1 MTPTPIRPETP
12 QHGAILICGLGNVGR
27 QCADLLKEFG
37 SAVVGIDVSPGE
49 CADASAFDEIVIGD
63 CTRPE
68 VLKRAGAESCRAV
81 LLVTRDERSNI
92 AAAFAARLL
101 NPKVRLVIRSAQE
114 QLNRLLADQLG
125 NLVAFEPHE
134 FSARAFA
141 VASLADATRARFDL
155 KGSTVR
161 VMTHVVEV
169 GDWGDGRTPSDLNGP
184 NRRMVGHVA
193 QKQSLGDLFD
203 LRSSDTRI
211 QPGDELVFVECGE
224 LLRDARSLR
233 HKEKKKKRLDWRAL
247 AERARQGLRAVPKA
261 ALASLLIVLMLAA
274 LGIVLYRAENP
285 DLSWFDA
292 INVSTVLAV
301 GGFDNVFGALK
312 APFPISPGLYAYSLL
327 MKIVSAIFLGI
338 VFATMT
344 ERILGARFQIAA
356 RRPAAPVDGHTII
369 VGMGP
374 IGQNVAALLQR
385 WGRPVVGV
393 SDEPVAENILRGLP
407 IKSGPIADALERAN
421 IASARSVVVV
431 GDDQVANLETTLL
444 ARSLNPRC
452 ALVFRVADRDLA
464 TSVAALIP
472 DSTGISESEIA
483 AQAIT
488 GAAFDETILT
498 AFHLPGRSILVT
510 EYVVTPGDTLI
521 DRQLAHLAY
530 GYGAIPVFHERAQ
543 ESGASGR
550 INPSDD
556 IRLEQG
562 DKVVV
567 LATVDAL
574 RRIEHGELTPPR
586 WRLVV
591 DSCPSA
597 DSAFEAG
604 NIIARIASSDLA
616 VARKALAKLPG
627 ELAAPVYRQQGIRLV
642 RELGKLRVGV
652 RLVEG
657 ETLEARS

>member
-1 MTPTPIRPETP
+1 MTQTPIRPETP

-49 CADASAFDEIVIGD
+49 CADSSAFDEIVIGD
-63 CTRPE
+63 CTRPD
-68 VLKRAGAESCRAV
+68 VLKRAGAENCRAV

-184 NRRMVGHVA
+184 NRRIVGHVA
-193 QKQSLGDLFD
+193 QGRSLGDLFD
-203 LRSSDTRI
+203 LRSWDTRI

-224 LLRDARSLR
+224 LLRDARNLR
-233 HKEKKKKRLDWRAL
+233 RKEKKKKRLDWRAL
-247 AERARQGLRAVPKA
+247 AERARQGLRAAPKA
-261 ALASLLIVLMLAA
+261 ALASLLIVLLLAA

-292 INVSTVLAV
+292 INVTTVLAV
-301 GGFDNVFGALK
+301 GGFDNVFGSLK

-344 ERILGARFQIAA
+344 ERILGARFQIAT
-356 RRPAAPVDGHTII
+356 RRPAAPIEGHTII

-498 AFHLPGRSILVT
+498 AFHLPGRSILAT

-543 ESGASGR
+543 ESGATGR

-556 IRLEQG
+556 IRLERG

-591 DSCPSA
+591 DSCPSS

-604 NIIARIASSDLA
+604 NIIARIASCDLA
-616 VARKALAKLPG
+616 VARKALANLPG

-642 RELGKLRVGV
+642 RELGKLRVGA
-652 RLVEG
+652 RLAEG
-657 ETLEARS
+657 ETLEAQS